1 MANPLVVFIGGPT
14 ASGKTGLGI
23 SLAKRYSTFVI
34 SADSRQMY
42 QEMTIGTAKPSSDEL
57 SEVKHFLVDDRSI
70 ENPMNA
76 GDFEREA
83 LDIIKQ
89 SDNEIIFV
97 VGGTGLYMKALYDG
111 LDDFP
116 EVPSE
121 IREELNQKYETS
133 GIEDLQ
139 KELKSADPEYYQVVD
154 LNNPRRLIRALEVI
168 KASGQKYSVLRKG
181 TSGRSDLNTLKLA
194 VEVDRERLY
203 QRINHR
209 MDKMIDKGLFQE
221 AESLYEFKELQPLK
235 TVGYQ
240 EVISYLDNEYDYE
253 EAVRLL
259 KRNSRRYAKR
269 QLTWFKRENFEW
281 IDPKDFDSITERIDK
296 ELEKI
301 KKG

>member
-1 MANPLVVFIGGPT
+1 MANPLIVFIGGPT

-57 SEVKHFLVDDRSI
+57 SEVKHFLVDDRSVQ
-70 ENPMNA
+70 NPMNA

-83 LDIIKQ
+83 LDIIKN
-89 SDNEIIFV
+89 SEEKIIFV

-111 LDDFP
+111 LDEFP

-121 IREELNQKYETS
+121 IREELNREFETE
-133 GIEDLQ
+133 GIEHLQ
-139 KELKSADPEYYQVVD
+139 EKLKSADPEYYEVVD

-168 KASGQKYSVLRKG
+168 EASGQRYSAFRKG
-181 TSGRSDLNTLKLA
+181 SSGRSDLNVLKMA
-194 VEVDRERLY
+194 IDVDRDRLY

-209 MDKMIDKGLFQE
+209 MDKMIEKGLFKE

-240 EVISYLDNEYDYE
+240 EVISYLDNEYDYD

-269 QLTWFKRENFEW
+269 QLTWFKREDFEW
-281 IDPKDFDSITERIDK
+281 IDLKDFESITDRIDK
-296 ELEKI
+296 EIEKI